1 MVLCARTIGVRRLR
15 ARTVLIVITAGACQ
29 CACKRPPIPWGTL
42 AARLVG
48 DTSLAQRPQSAHV
61 SQSTPRGTEPHS
73 RKFWLMVSG
82 MALLRQ
88 TEMPLR
94 NFSNFCDR
102 QYTTA
107 TYSTK
112 TAATTPPRQMPSSRL
127 TGSSS
132 PSSCARSLCL
142 SLLLSLALAVTLRLS
157 RASALSFVFPS
168 PASPPRAPRFGTAV
182 TCGQA

>member
-73 RKFWLMVSG
+73 RKFWLMGSG
-82 MALLRQ
+82 IALLRQ

-102 QYTTA
+102 QIHDCNIFNQDGSYNPTQA
-107 TYSTK
+107 DAFLKTYWQQQ
-112 TAATTPPRQMPSSRL
+112 PVLLRQVSLPFAPSLSCSRCH
-127 TGSSS
+127 S
-132 PSSCARSLCL
+132 PSLSGERALFSL
-142 SLLLSLALAVTLRLS
+142 SLS
-157 RASALSFVFPS
+157 RFSTSC
-168 PASPPRAPRFGTAV
+168 T
-182 TCGQA
+182 